1 MTDDFEFEQT
11 LETKPKRG
19 VSPSAAVAS
28 AKPKAKSHA
37 LLDPIPM
44 DAEQDFGTL
53 GAEPTTSSGD
63 PEQRRSPEQNPDQEQ
78 DEPQYDQNELNQI
91 FDEII
96 FSGEYAEDITIRG
109 RLKVRLRTRTAEE
122 IEAISRV
129 VDSTTANLVAT
140 LAEKRSLLNL
150 QYALAS
156 FQGKDLRALKIEERA
171 KFLGRIPGP
180 VIGSLLSALSKFDQK
195 VYAACKEG
203 EENF

>member
-19 VSPSAAVAS
+19 VNPSAAVAS

-53 GAEPTTSSGD
+53 EAESTNLSDNT
-63 PEQRRSPEQNPDQEQ
+63 EQRRSPEQNPDQEQ

-180 VIGSLLSALSKFDQK
+180 VIGSLLTALSKFDQK

>member
-19 VSPSAAVAS
+19 VNPSAAVAS

-53 GAEPTTSSGD
+53 EAESTNPSDNT
-63 PEQRRSPEQNPDQEQ
+63 EQRRSPEQNPDQEQ

-180 VIGSLLSALSKFDQK
+180 VIGSLLTALSKFDQK